1 MTRGNPPRA
10 PQQSCAN
17 NRVRLEERESDRV
30 VDQNVLPKV
39 ELFECVEYRSTSE
52 HFEMARG
59 PWTREVPSLV
69 SDQEHSGMRGLA
81 RS

>member
-52 HFEMARG
+52 HLRWRAG
-59 PWTREVPSLV
+59 
-69 SDQEHSGMRGLA
+69 RGLA
-81 RS
+81 RSLRKCRIRSIAV